1 MFNNRLTATFLLL
14 LTLALAACALP
25 GTSMPDDGPPV
36 AISEEAAASLEQ
48 KVQALA
54 TSGSAT
60 LTVTQEEISSYLALR
75 LLSEDMPLRQPQ
87 IYFRDGGQMVIRGDI
102 EFQGRSQPLRIEATP
117 TLADGKL
124 DLAVSSARVGPLP
137 LPTSII
143 DQIEGS
149 LGEAILAGQ
158 RFGTLTAIS
167 VGAGTMT
174 ISGERQ

>member
-1 MFNNRLTATFLLL
+1 MFNRLTATFLLL
-14 LTLALAACALP
+14 LTLALAACTLP
-25 GTSMPDDGPPV
+25 SSAMPDDGPPV

-48 KVQALA
+48 KVQGLA

-75 LLSEDMPLRQPQ
+75 LLSADMPLRQPQ
-87 IYFRDGGQMVIRGDI
+87 VYFKEGGQMVIRGNI
-102 EFQGRSQPLRIEATP
+102 EFQERSQPLRIEATP
-117 TLADGKL
+117 TLVDGKL
-124 DLAVSSARVGPLP
+124 NLAVSSARVGPLP

-143 DQIEGS
+143 DQIEGA

-158 RFGTLTAIS
+158 KFGKLTEIS

-174 ISGERQ
+174 IAGERQQ